1 MHVSY
6 GGFFR
11 MLTVLLL
18 TAWLGLVALEGYAE
32 ARAGGGRSGGSRGS
46 RSYQAPAR
54 PSQPT
59 SPMQPRREATPSPQ
73 QPSPLA
79 PQPGG
84 FMRGLA
90 GGLVG
95 GLLGSMLFSGLANA
109 GWGGGLGGS
118 GIGFIEIL
126 LFAGLGYF
134 IYRKFR
140 KPAAATGF
148 GGMPYQ
154 DTAYSPTYSPGPA
167 FEAPAVDKADFSSI
181 RIMDPRFD
189 PAGFVKSAQD
199 TFFKVQAAWSRQD
212 GATLTSLC
220 AGDLA
225 RSWDQE
231 LAALAARGQKNYMEN
246 IALRATE
253 ITETWTEQGQDYITV
268 RFEANLLDYTVDEK
282 NGMVVTGNKSEPVEF
297 AEYWTFARPVGPN
310 PWRLTAIQQP

>member
-54 PSQPT
+54 PSQPA

-73 QPSPLA
+73 QPS

-95 GLLGSMLFSGLANA
+95 GLLGSMLFPSLANA

-140 KPAAATGF
+140 KPAVATVL
-148 GGMPYQ
+148 GGMQYQ
-154 DTAYSPTYSPGPA
+154 DTAYSP
-167 FEAPAVDKADFSSI
+167 K
-181 RIMDPRFD
+181 
-189 PAGFVKSAQD
+189 
-199 TFFKVQAAWSRQD
+199 
-212 GATLTSLC
+212 
-220 AGDLA
+220 
-225 RSWDQE
+225 
-231 LAALAARGQKNYMEN
+231 
-246 IALRATE
+246 
-253 ITETWTEQGQDYITV
+253 
-268 RFEANLLDYTVDEK
+268 
-282 NGMVVTGNKSEPVEF
+282 
-297 AEYWTFARPVGPN
+297 
-310 PWRLTAIQQP
+310 